1 MKSWDFFVFVGNNKN
16 LRNHFSWWWCW
27 VDRSSINYKLTLI
40 YYEFKRSIL
49 TIFGKNL
56 IPWIIFCNLFLHL
69 SKKVWFR
76 MNAHEKWY
84 ISLNLLWQNSLKLI
98 TLFVLCFYFCHCF
111 CFASW
116 LAKLASAG
124 SMAAEAIPPEI
135 LSIFHATWVLQ
146 QSTSSKKVE
155 KSTRKVEAVAVR
167 NEKYSKSK
175 SAAKSTRRGQIAV
188 LAVEK

>member
-1 MKSWDFFVFVGNNKN
+1 
-16 LRNHFSWWWCW
+16 
-27 VDRSSINYKLTLI
+27 
-40 YYEFKRSIL
+40 
-49 TIFGKNL
+49 
-56 IPWIIFCNLFLHL
+56 
-69 SKKVWFR
+69 
-76 MNAHEKWY
+76 
-84 ISLNLLWQNSLKLI
+84 
-98 TLFVLCFYFCHCF
+98 
-111 CFASW
+111 
-116 LAKLASAG
+116 
-124 SMAAEAIPPEI
+124 MAAEAIPPEI